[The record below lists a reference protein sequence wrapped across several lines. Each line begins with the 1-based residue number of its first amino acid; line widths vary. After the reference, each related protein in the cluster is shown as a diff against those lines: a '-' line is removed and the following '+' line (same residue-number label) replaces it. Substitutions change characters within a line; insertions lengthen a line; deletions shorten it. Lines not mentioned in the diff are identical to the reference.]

1 MKQAFS
7 HFIKIH
13 QNGFRLLKV
22 TRRLDRNL
30 IPLSLLQAIL
40 SAVLPY
46 ISILL
51 SARVI
56 DLLLAG
62 SYRQAASYALIMVGA
77 SFLTAVTL
85 SILRYYT
92 NVGRRM
98 CQEHL
103 AVLLR
108 EKAMELDYTTMED
121 PETI

>member
-62 SYRQAASYALIMVGA
+62 SYRQAAYYALIMVGA
-77 SFLTAVTL
+77 SFLTAE
-85 SILRYYT
+85 I
-92 NVGRRM
+92 GRA
-98 CQEHL
+98 H
-103 AVLLR
+103 V
-108 EKAMELDYTTMED
+108 
-121 PETI
+121 